1 MSNDRSQETLKNVKI
16 QWDAA
21 EKARRQKWTAQ
32 RAQEIKEN
40 TLKSNHAILPWIQ
53 NRRNTVTINPTALL
67 SVWFW
72 LRYMTNW
79 ISIIVVKTG
88 VEPEIQRLLNLHK
101 DEVRQVQEHYES
113 LTKDSDGR
121 AEEKYREKLRAIDAA
136 VVQRIEDVRQQER
149 QLAEQM

>member
-1 MSNDRSQETLKNVKI
+1 MQFLHELKAVEIQLRS
-16 QWDAA
+16 
-21 EKARRQKWTAQ
+21 
-32 RAQEIKEN
+32 
-40 TLKSNHAILPWIQ
+40 ILQ
-53 NRRNTVTINPTALL
+53 L
-67 SVWFW
+67 SYRFDFDYATE
-72 LRYMTNW
+72 RIG
-79 ISIIVVKTG
+79 ISIIVVKIG
-88 VEPEIQRLLNLHK
+88 VEPEIQRVLNLHK